1 MSVSLIMCISKILTD
16 SRLIRLNIK
25 QKNIFVSD
33 VYSVLVV
40 KIFLIKHKEDCL
52 VINGKQNVKLE
63 SGTISFEIILN
74 KFMLILSVF

>member
-1 MSVSLIMCISKILTD
+1 MSVSLIMCISNILTD
-16 SRLIRLNIK
+16 SCLIRLNIK

-52 VINGKQNVKLE
+52 VINGKKNVKLE